1 MRPNIIMAYNYTID
15 ERDII
20 IDEINDVGQYDIIW
34 KSYVVGY
41 IYVSKMDEETCE
53 AKWIGSTPYL
63 NLIAPELGSFI
74 ENFDV

>member
-41 IYVSKMDEETCE
+41 IYVSKMDGETCE
-53 AKWIGSTPYL
+53 AK
-63 NLIAPELGSFI
+63 
-74 ENFDV
+74 